1 MGKTWKLLV
10 GFAVVVDKKN
20 AFLVIFVNVEDSQ
33 GLRVLIRA
41 APAL

>member
-20 AFLVIFVNVEDSQ
+20 AFPVIFVNLEALFTSQ
-33 GLRVLIRA
+33 VFFFWV
-41 APAL
+41 